1 MSPCSRKAREYGL
14 KLPFLKTEVE
24 KSGYITIGVFVA
36 MTNFANGDFS
46 DSQISKLSANPHV
59 KPNLAWFLWRLL

>member
-24 KSGYITIGVFVA
+24 KSGYIMEIHELKK
-36 MTNFANGDFS
+36 NFRD
-46 DSQISKLSANPHV
+46 
-59 KPNLAWFLWRLL
+59 